1 MPATKRSRKL
11 NHDRRSHRRYPVS
24 VDIKYSLAVP
34 SGHVQVGRGRTINL
48 SSGGVL
54 FEAEVAIPVNA
65 SIELSISWPGL
76 SDPQIQLELHA
87 TGKALRV
94 GDSKVA
100 VKFDRSIFGTARHA
114 SDGKINGDVR

>member
-1 MPATKRSRKL
+1 M
-11 NHDRRSHRRYPVS
+11 HVYPVI
-24 VDIKYSLAVP
+24 VDINYSLGA

-65 SIELSISWPGL
+65 SIELSISWPGR
-76 SDPQIQLELHA
+76 SDPQIQFELHA
-87 TGKALRV
+87 TGEALRV

-100 VKFDRSIFGTARHA
+100 VKFDRSIFRTARHA

>member
-1 MPATKRSRKL
+1 MPATKRSGKL
-11 NHDRRSHRRYPVS
+11 NHDRRSHRRYPVI
-24 VDIKYSLAVP
+24 VDIKYSLAP

-65 SIELSISWPGL
+65 SIELSISWPGR
-76 SDPQIQLELHA
+76 SDFQIQFELHA
-87 TGKALRV
+87 TGKALRI

-100 VKFDRSIFGTARHA
+100 VKFDRSIFRTARHA